1 MYYIIMKVKF
11 MQVVEKNYL
20 KKFKLGNHDSIQ
32 VFYRPILFLKTK
44 IQGLKLS
51 LLSQAPIGYIC
62 F

>member
-1 MYYIIMKVKF
+1 

-20 KKFKLGNHDSIQ
+20 KKFKLGNYESIQ
-32 VFYRPILFLKTK
+32 AFYRPILFLKTK